1 MIRVMPGR
9 SGDPTTAHEAPSATG
24 GRAVSIRGYA
34 IALAMACAA
43 TPASTGAE
51 PGRPAH
57 ERTTLHS
64 RSDGAGITTY
74 WGEGASYEI
83 VGPGMTVFFM
93 RRGDGKLGP
102 PMIRVAYVGDSW
114 IHAESVTFTVGERVY
129 GPFDDVYSTPTR
141 TRVGPSLVVE
151 ALMFPVDSDEK
162 WRMVEGI
169 GEAAELG
176 RPVVFVFD
184 GDTRYGIEVDRD
196 SKRATGSAI
205 DGFRQLQSH

>member
-1 MIRVMPGR
+1 MAYKALSTARGRV
-9 SGDPTTAHEAPSATG
+9 
-24 GRAVSIRGYA
+24 VSVRGYA
-34 IALAMACAA
+34 TAFAVALACALTAAA
-43 TPASTGAE
+43 TRAE
-51 PGRPAH
+51 PGRLVH
-57 ERTTLHS
+57 ERTPLQS
-64 RSDGAGITTY
+64 RSNGDGITTY

-93 RRGDGKLGP
+93 RRDDGKIVT
-102 PMIRVAYVGDSW
+102 PMIRVTYVGDSW
-114 IHAESVTFTVGERVY
+114 IHAQSVTFTVGERVY

-151 ALMFPVDSDEK
+151 ALMFPIDTDEK

-176 RPVVFVFD
+176 RPVIVVFD
-184 GDTRYGIEVDRD
+184 GDTRYGIEVDRA

-205 DGFRQLQSH
+205 DGFRQLRTH